1 MGTIGIRREDSL
13 VYERRS
19 AMTPKHVQELI
30 KMGHEVVVEP
40 AAKRAFA
47 DVEFAEAG
55 ATLSSGMVYKYYFK
69 KTKV

>member
-1 MGTIGIRREDSL
+1 MGFVGIRREDSI

-47 DVEFAEAG
+47 DIEFQEAG
-55 ATLSSGMVYKYYFK
+55 ATLDSGNSFK
-69 KTKV
+69 NGLIFTL